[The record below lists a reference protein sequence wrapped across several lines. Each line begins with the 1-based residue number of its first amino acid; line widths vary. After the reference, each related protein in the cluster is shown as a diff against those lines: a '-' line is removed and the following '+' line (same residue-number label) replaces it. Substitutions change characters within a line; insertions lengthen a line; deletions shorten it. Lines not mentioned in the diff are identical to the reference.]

1 LQIIEVY
8 SYRGWVI
15 LIGLQNSSYCF
26 QCVGSDLEV
35 FSDWKLYATVIAAK
49 EAARGLVDQDDE
61 EDSQVDQFPA
71 LVLASILQ
79 PKEELAFRGEVE
91 DGWQREPPA
100 PVMPVEAEI
109 GGVLGVLGVLIVVCL
124 TTYLNSWLCG
134 RNPR

>member
-1 LQIIEVY
+1 LRIIELY

-15 LIGLQNSSYCF
+15 LISLQNSSYCF
-26 QCVGSDLEV
+26 QCVCSDLEV

-91 DGWQREPPA
+91 DGWQREPA
-100 PVMPVEAEI
+100 PLMLAETEV